1 MNELEYLEDERK
13 KLWEEIT
20 KLKERVDSNLVF
32 EINALR
38 EYVDKKT
45 PEAEKEAK
53 QASRKT
59 SEFKNK
65 SEKNKELTDRYVAD
79 AQKAA
84 STIEAVRSECD
95 RQVAAIKARLEQID
109 SLKESID
116 EITEKSGEI
125 EALFENQEELSEK
138 ISSLTELSTLSEDSA
153 NKISAIYNN
162 ITKRK
167 NDLDTLYYE
176 VFGTEEVDEDTGET
190 VRVPGMVQELNAAF
204 EKTKV
209 EIEAVKKS
217 ALVFQSEVKQQLKD
231 KLEENDDEF
240 SGNLKGWQEA
250 YDNALVQIN
259 SLLPAA
265 MTAGL
270 SSAYS
275 EKREAEIAEGKKFN
289 SDFRVSILYLVLCSI
304 IPFVVG
310 MVLLYQGKS
319 LQETL
324 LELPRL
330 TLSIFPLYVPLL
342 WLAYS
347 TSKKI
352 KLSKRLVEEYTHK
365 EVLSKTFEGLS
376 RQIDETDGELSQ
388 ALRTKLLYNLLDTS
402 SENPGKLISDYNSA
416 DHPVMDA
423 IEKGAK
429 LGEAL
434 DKLSKVPG
442 VSKLADVL
450 ERQRTN
456 ELLEK
461 DRQIEK
467 GFASKTPQAKQPEE
481 EG

>member
-20 KLKERVDSNLVF
+20 KLKERVDSDLVF

-95 RQVAAIKARLEQID
+95 RQVAAIKARLEQIE

-116 EITEKSGEI
+116 VITEKSEEV

-138 ISSLTELSTLSEDSA
+138 ISSLTELSALSEDSA

-190 VRVPGMVQELNAAF
+190 VTVPGMVQELNAAF
-204 EKTKV
+204 EKTKA
-209 EIEAVKKS
+209 EIEVVKKG
-217 ALVFQSEVKQQLKD
+217 ALAFQSEVKQQLKN
-231 KLEENDDEF
+231 KLDETDHEF
-240 SGNLKGWQEA
+240 NGNLKGWQEA

-275 EKREAEIAEGKKFN
+275 EKREAEIAEGKRFN
-289 SDFRVSILYLVLCSI
+289 SDFRLSILYLVLCSL

-402 SENPGKLISDYNSA
+402 SENPGKLISDYNNA

-434 DKLSKVPG
+434 DKLSKIPG

-450 ERQRTN
+450 ERQRAN

-461 DRQIEK
+461 DRQIER

-481 EG
+481 AG

>member
-1 MNELEYLEDERK
+1 MNELEYLEEERK
-13 KLWEEIT
+13 KLWKEIT
-20 KLKERVDSNLVF
+20 TLKEKVDNGLIP
-32 EINALR
+32 EINSLR

-65 SEKNKELTDRYVAD
+65 SERNKELTDRYVAD

-84 STIEAVRSECD
+84 NTIEAVRSECD
-95 RQVAAIKARLEQID
+95 RQVAAIKARLEQIG
-109 SLKESID
+109 SLKDSID
-116 EITEKSGEI
+116 EITEKSEAI
-125 EALFENQEELSEK
+125 ETLFENQDELAQK
-138 ISSLTELSTLSEDSA
+138 ISSLTDLATSSEDSA
-153 NKISAIYNN
+153 NKISAVYNN

-167 NDLDTLYYE
+167 NELDVLYYQI
-176 VFGTEEVDEDTGET
+176 FGTEEIDEDTGET
-190 VRVPGMVQELNAAF
+190 VEVPGMVKELEAAF
-204 EKTKV
+204 EKTKAD
-209 EIEAVKKS
+209 IEGVKKS
-217 ALVFQSEVKQQLKD
+217 TALFQSEVKQQLKE
-231 KLEENDDEF
+231 KLEENEGEF
-240 SGNLKGWQEA
+240 GENLRDWRDAHENILA
-250 YDNALVQIN
+250 QIN

-275 EKREAEIAEGKKFN
+275 EKREAEIAEGTKFN
-289 SDFRVSILYLVLCSI
+289 SDFRLSIFYLVLCSL
-304 IPFVVG
+304 IPFIVG
-310 MVLLYQGKS
+310 IVLLFQGKS
-319 LQETL
+319 LQEAL

-330 TLSIFPLYVPLL
+330 TLSILPLYVPLL

-402 SENPGKLISDYNSA
+402 SENPGKLISDYNNA

-429 LGEAL
+429 LGQAL
-434 DKLSKVPG
+434 DKLSKIPG

-450 ERQRTN
+450 ERQRAS
-456 ELLEK
+456 ELLAI
-461 DRQIEK
+461 R
-467 GFASKTPQAKQPEE
+467 
-481 EG
+481 